1 MADQRGADFTPRVRE
16 SVGTYED
23 LHAAAS
29 KVVGLSDFGQ
39 PIYEE
44 GLRLLLDDYASVS
57 GLTGEGNYMSRT
69 FLRGALVGRLL
80 TVSALS
86 RFPEHAEVAIEKP
99 IFVTGLPRSGTTA
112 LHRLLCADPESQGL
126 ELWLTEFPHPR
137 PPRDSW
143 DSNPVYQGI
152 AAAYAEQHVA
162 NPEFMGIHYIDAAS
176 VEECWRLLRQAGL
189 SNSYETLAYV
199 PNYVSWLRKQDWTP
213 AYEVHK
219 QNLQLIGLNDQD
231 KRWVLKNPS
240 HLSAL
245 DAIMA
250 VYPDALIVQTH
261 RDPVACIASSCS
273 LSEETTRTWS
283 TVYHGDVIGE
293 TQMDLWTSSAQAFKE
308 ARQRYDPEQFFDVDY
323 KDFVGNPHGTVK
335 SIYDAFD
342 IELTAEHAAAIDDMD
357 QDSKHGKTKAKHT
370 YSLADYGLTEDEVRS
385 AFV

>member
-1 MADQRGADFTPRVRE
+1 MSLRERE
-16 SVGTYED
+16 SVGTYDD
-23 LHAAAS
+23 LHAAAT
-29 KVVGLSDFGQ
+29 KVVGLSDFGE

-44 GLRLLLDDYASVS
+44 GLRLLLDDYASAA
-57 GLTGEGNYMSRT
+57 GLTGEGNYMQRT

-80 TVSALS
+80 TVNALT
-86 RFPEHAEVAIEKP
+86 RFPAFADVEIERP

-112 LHRLLCADPESQGL
+112 LHRLLCADPASQGL

-137 PPRDSW
+137 PPRDTW
-143 DSNPVYQGI
+143 ETNPVYQGI
-152 AAAYAEQHVA
+152 AAAYAEQHVT

-189 SNSYETLAYV
+189 SNSYESLAYV
-199 PNYVSWLRKQDWTP
+199 PNYTSWLRKQDWTP

-219 QNLQLIGLNDQD
+219 QNLQLIGLNDAE

-273 LSEETTRTWS
+273 LSAETTRTWS
-283 TVYHGDVIGE
+283 TVFHGRLIGE
-293 TQMDLWTSSAQAFKE
+293 TQLELWSSSANAFRA
-308 ARQRYDPEQFFDVDY
+308 AREKYNPAQFVDVEY
-323 KDFVGNPHGTVK
+323 SSFVGNPHRTVQ

-342 IELTAEHAAAIDDMD
+342 LQLTPQHDARVSSLDLVYSSGET
-357 QDSKHGKTKAKHT
+357 QAKHA
-370 YSLADYGLTEDEVRS
+370 YSLADYDLTEDEVRS